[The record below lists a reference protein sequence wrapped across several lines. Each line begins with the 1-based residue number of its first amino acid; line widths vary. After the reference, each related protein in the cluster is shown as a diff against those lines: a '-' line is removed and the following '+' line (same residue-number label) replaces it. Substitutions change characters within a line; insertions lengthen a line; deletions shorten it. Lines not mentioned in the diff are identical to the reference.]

1 MMMRGLR
8 GQKLPVRGAPSRRA
22 DWEPG
27 QHSVLQLFAHVPVT
41 EVHPCKGWKKSN
53 KINTVEVLGSTS
65 TAFLLASLIQA
76 LSLQV
81 IEWVRH
87 VGMWVPAARCKAGI
101 RGGWE
106 SQSQSCVHPDQCR
119 AQGLLCLR
127 QGWCSFSFS
136 PCFPSSFPRSW
147 IPEITPLFEN
157 EMLLGE
163 AKCWGG
169 GVCGGPAAAAPGRQW
184 RCRGRPALAA
194 LF

>member
-1 MMMRGLR
+1 MTMRGLH
-8 GQKLPVRGAPSRRA
+8 GQKLPVVVPLAAELTENLASTVCYSSLRTCL
-22 DWEPG
+22 
-27 QHSVLQLFAHVPVT
+27 LQRCIHVKA
-41 EVHPCKGWKKSN
+41 EKN
-53 KINTVEVLGSTS
+53 QINAVEVVGSTS

-76 LSLQV
+76 LSLRV